1 MAKRRTTKVRGRG
14 EPNANEGSSI
24 RRVSRSDRR
33 EEIRNQLEQIFLR
46 EGFRELT
53 IDRLAKRLKCSNR
66 TLYEIAPS
74 KEEMFLFILNRLLER
89 IRHLGWRGALQ
100 HTEPIKRIEAF
111 LHPGV
116 SETRNAGADFVED
129 VRSYL
134 PAKQMLARHQEER
147 MRFLEDIVSDGI
159 ERGSFRKLHPYLVAE
174 ILLSAVTRI
183 DELDFQSRSG
193 LTFSEAFSELYE
205 LVLHGIVVDRNVQ

>member
-1 MAKRRTTKVRGRG
+1 MANREATKANSKGAAAGTKRPKT
-14 EPNANEGSSI
+14 

-33 EEIRNQLEQIFLR
+33 EEIRRQLERIFLR
-46 EGFRELT
+46 EGFRDLT
-53 IDRLAKRLKCSNR
+53 IDQLAKRLKCSNR

-74 KEEMFLFILNRLLER
+74 KEEMFLFVLNRWLER
-89 IRHLGWRGALQ
+89 IRHLGWQGALE

-111 LHPGV
+111 LQPGV
-116 SETRNAGADFVED
+116 SETREAGADFVED
-129 VRSYL
+129 VRTYL

-147 MRFLEDIVSDGI
+147 MKFLEDIVSDGI
-159 ERGSFRKLHPYLVAE
+159 KRGSFRNVHPYLMAE

-193 LTFSEAFSELYE
+193 LTFSEAFAELYE
-205 LVLHGIVVDRNVQ
+205 VLLHGLVVD

>member
-1 MAKRRTTKVRGRG
+1 LAERRTTRTKARSESG
-14 EPNANEGSSI
+14 ANESGNA

-33 EEIRNQLEQIFLR
+33 EEVRNQLEQIFLR
-46 EGFRELT
+46 EGFRDLT
-53 IDRLAKRLKCSNR
+53 IDQLAKRLKCSNR

-74 KEEMFLFILNRLLER
+74 KEEMFLFILNRWLER

-100 HTEPIKRIEAF
+100 HSEPIKRIEAF

-147 MRFLEDIVSDGI
+147 MKFLEDIVSDGI
-159 ERGSFRKLHPYLVAE
+159 ARGSFRELHPYLVAE

-193 LTFSEAFSELYE
+193 LTFSEAFSELYD
-205 LVLHGIVVDRNVQ
+205 LVLHGLIAK